1 MFWAVERRG
10 RGARALETD
19 DSRAFLAQIDSAQT
33 VHAKVRWALKNLGF
47 ETLTEIQAAAVPAAA
62 ENSDVVIA
70 AETGS
75 GKTLSYLI
83 PILFFIRA
91 GIHLFWY
98 ETEGTDNVSNRRDDA
113 LGTDQDEDERMAQA
127 QNNKRVLQWVQ
138 EAEKKESSTDS
149 APQVAIEMED
159 YSVDPGESV
168 PAMEINPA
176 FGAAADDDDG
186 GGVASSLPSPKRS
199 TEEDE
204 EVSSL
209 ATPRTKRRVRKKKKK
224 PATSIEAVAD
234 HHDDLGGGSTDAQ
247 HVVRL

>member
-83 PILFFIRA
+83 PI
-91 GIHLFWY
+91 W
-98 ETEGTDNVSNRRDDA
+98 SN
-113 LGTDQDEDERMAQA
+113 LLERGVGG
-127 QNNKRVLQWVQ
+127 R
-138 EAEKKESSTDS
+138 
-149 APQVAIEMED
+149 
-159 YSVDPGESV
+159 
-168 PAMEINPA
+168 
-176 FGAAADDDDG
+176 DDDDG
-186 GGVASSLPSPKRS
+186 SR
-199 TEEDE
+199 
-204 EVSSL
+204 
-209 ATPRTKRRVRKKKKK
+209 
-224 PATSIEAVAD
+224 
-234 HHDDLGGGSTDAQ
+234 
-247 HVVRL
+247 